1 MRVPSYNE
9 QMRYATSDKGG
20 RINGVQYSGQVAFEN
35 NVRMGK
41 ALSGLGN
48 TLARVSDEVWDTNM
62 KLNEADATKALT
74 QYQKEFLAKKT
85 EIQQLKGEQALHA
98 SEDFE
103 TWQQQRKQELTKD
116 LSPVAMGMFEQ
127 KAGVTFE
134 SNRQWVS
141 EYQQQEETRYEDG
154 VFQAHIDTL
163 KDTYLQ
169 NINDPKV
176 MQECIEQMFDAK
188 HQYYEKN
195 GLSQEA
201 AKIDYKNEREKWA
214 TAGIGLHLDNGQL
227 GKARALLQ
235 HNSVYLSPDVQAN
248 LKKRISN
255 EQERLNAKAQVQQFN
270 NQVNGLVGN
279 AKNILQSDINYLSKE
294 QLQVNIDKMIDD
306 NAGSYEAAEKAR
318 TIIKGIV
325 NREYEKRD
333 TEKAAFAQNLFGSGY
348 SEDQQYAMVQQA
360 QEKGEISNS
369 VANDLTKMIATQDA
383 PETDWTGYYQIQ
395 ANLANGVYK
404 NHDEFIHAV
413 ENVRMTF
420 KDREKI
426 LKDYNDRNDPVLKQ
440 NNSYQETALKALN
453 VNLKNPKNQSQSI
466 SFARQKEKND
476 ALFVSLVRD
485 FERANGRSPNQTEC
499 FDIANQITNQEVI
512 VKNYQGRSN
521 VNYLE
526 ELSDIASD
534 YEEKTGRS
542 FDYNSQLKTA
552 ENLFLANDIPV
563 TDENKLR
570 ILRADDVNA
579 ELDNIRYGRPS
590 EKEKEKQKYT
600 MYDEELEN
608 ANYWK

>member
-1 MRVPSYNE
+1 MKVPAYNE

-35 NVRMGK
+35 NARMGK

-48 TLARVSDEVWDTNM
+48 TLARVSDEVYATNM
-62 KLNEADATKALT
+62 KINEADATKALT
-74 QYQKEFLAKKT
+74 QYQKEFLAKQT

-134 SNRQWVS
+134 SNRQWVTN
-141 EYQQQEETRYEDG
+141 YQQGQQKVYEDS
-154 VFQAHIDTL
+154 VYQANIDTL

-176 MQECIEQMFDAK
+176 MQECIDQMFDAK

-214 TAGIGLHLDNGQL
+214 TAGIGLHIDNGQL

-235 HNSVYLSPDVQAN
+235 HNSVYLSPDTQAQ
-248 LKKRISN
+248 LKKKISN
-255 EQERLNAKAQVQQFN
+255 EQERLNVKAQVQQFN

-279 AKNILQSDINYLSKE
+279 AKNIIQSDMQYLSKE
-294 QLQVNIDKMIDD
+294 QLQVNIDKMIDE
-306 NAGSYEAAEKAR
+306 NAASYEAAEKAR
-318 TIIKGIV
+318 TMIKSII

-348 SEDQQYAMVQQA
+348 SPEMQNTMVQQA
-360 QEKGEISNS
+360 QEDGEISKEE
-369 VANDLTKMIATQDA
+369 ANCFIKMIATQDA
-383 PETDWTGYYQIQ
+383 PTTDWIGYSQIKT
-395 ANLANGVYK
+395 NLVNDVYK
-404 NHDEFIHAV
+404 THDEFIQDV
-413 ENVRMTF
+413 EKVPMTF
-420 KDREKI
+420 KDREEI
-426 LKDYNDRNDPVLKQ
+426 LKAYNDRNDPILKQ

-453 VNLKNPKNQSQSI
+453 ANLKNPKNQSQSI

-476 ALFVSLVRD
+476 ALFASLVRD

-534 YEEKTGRS
+534 YEEKTSRS
-542 FDYNSQLKTA
+542 FDYNSQLETA
-552 ENLFLANDIPV
+552 ENLLLANDIPV